1 MVEVVG
7 SSPIGAT
14 IQGFSMLREM
24 LEIKKEMEPVIHDA
38 NVKLNLLA
46 REVIVRKKEYEIY
59 GPMIDRVY
67 LDNAIY
73 VKVMSGGRDAK
84 SDNVPIKNGLYMVFH
99 APERESTKDIKN
111 KLKVAYEGLDD
122 KFIKTLIR
130 SCQRFK
136 EIVNKTQA
144 TLAKASQMNVQIDT
158 NLGEASA
165 AIKFNINIKYT
176 RDNQKL
182 TRENSKSAGSFRD
195 TRTYINLIVEKSTDS
210 RICEKL
216 LDDVERYFIG
226 GG

>member
-1 MVEVVG
+1 
-7 SSPIGAT
+7 
-14 IQGFSMLREM
+14 M
-24 LEIKKEMEPVIHDA
+24 LEIKKEMEPVIHEA
-38 NVKLNLLA
+38 NVKLNVLA

-73 VKVMSGGRDAK
+73 VKIMSGGRDAK
-84 SDNVPIKNGLYMVFH
+84 SDNVPIKNGFYMVFH
-99 APERESTKDIKN
+99 AVDKESTRYLKD
-111 KLKVAYEGLDD
+111 KLKLSYQNFDD
-122 KFIKTLIR
+122 NLIR
-130 SCQRFK
+130 SILRFLHRFK

-165 AIKFNINIKYT
+165 ALKFNINIKYT
-176 RDNQKL
+176 KDKQEL

-195 TRTYINLIVEKSTDS
+195 TKTYINLLVEKSTDS

-216 LDDVERYFIG
+216 LDDVEKYFIG